1 MPEATVERLRA
12 MGHRVE
18 IDPDGVRFG
27 GYQAILRDRE
37 QGSYAGATEM
47 RKDGTVAAW

>member
-1 MPEATVERLRA
+1 MPVETVEQLRA

-18 IDPDGVRFG
+18 VDDTGAPFG
-27 GYQAILRDRE
+27 GYQAIMRLPS
-37 QGSYAGATEM
+37 GVYVGATEM